1 MIEYMYLIRCLLG
14 FGQSGPGRLRISE
27 QAKNLRVD
35 KVQFLGIF
43 EDSLVIWWILIFSK
57 LGCRDPLIAF
67 LLP

>member
-14 FGQSGPGRLRISE
+14 FGESGPGRLMLFE

-35 KVQFLGIF
+35 KVQFLGFF
-43 EDSLVIWWILIFSK
+43 ENCLVIWWILIFWK
-57 LGCRDPLIAF
+57 LGCQDPLIAF